1 MSRGLVNVYYEEMEG
16 YMTLVEMASRY
27 GLKSADGLRRQ
38 AILGKLKATKV
49 GTGRHAVWVVREED
63 AEHYAAEHLGKRGFA
78 SAEHPHFGT
87 RPRRQEPHE
96 DSESGIVSDDPT
108 PRSGHDDTERGK

>member
-1 MSRGLVNVYYEEMEG
+1 MYYEGMDG

-38 AILGKLKATKV
+38 AILGVLKASKV

-63 AEHYAAEHLGKRGFA
+63 AERYAAEHLGKRGFA
-78 SAEHPHFGT
+78 SADHPHFGT
-87 RPRRQEPHE
+87 RPKRQANHGNHPTPCSGDG
-96 DSESGIVSDDPT
+96 DSE
-108 PRSGHDDTERGK
+108 EGK